1 MEGVLQMSERG
12 LSEAIRNS
20 LLTNIKDFVLFKMK
34 WEIGE
39 LLNLSRWR
47 NESNECVFNDLLS
60 PSLVDG
66 QKNVSNKTTL
76 ISHLYVKYIVTI
88 NSEPLLLLYAIMKF
102 GVGIEW

>member
-1 MEGVLQMSERG
+1 MCC
-12 LSEAIRNS
+12 
-20 LLTNIKDFVLFKMK
+20 T
-34 WEIGE
+34 
-39 LLNLSRWR
+39 
-47 NESNECVFNDLLS
+47 FNDLLS

-102 GVGIEW
+102 GVGIE